1 MCERRDAA
9 AVPALKEQFK
19 EEYKEL
25 WLESQGQQTK
35 KERKERKPQAEVKCL
50 DREYYCKTKSYFYG
64 NWSLKSL
71 IQMKP

>member
-19 EEYKEL
+19 EENKEL

-35 KERKERKPQAEVKCL
+35 KERKERKPQAEV
-50 DREYYCKTKSYFYG
+50 
-64 NWSLKSL
+64 
-71 IQMKP
+71 

>member
-19 EEYKEL
+19 EEKKEEL

-35 KERKERKPQAEVKCL
+35 KRKEKKPQEEVKCL
-50 DREYYCKTKSYFYG
+50 DREYYCKTKNYFYG
-64 NWSLKSL
+64 N
-71 IQMKP
+71 